1 MVRPDQSVRKELKIL
16 AGSITT
22 QVYAKIGM
30 IQVTVFL
37 VTVAFICMTEVTIK
51 QVGSCRRI
59 SKKLSEKDGN
69 A

>member
-37 VTVAFICMTEVTIK
+37 VTVAFIYMTEVIIK
-51 QVGSCRRI
+51 QVGSFRRI